1 MMFSERRKVIRRQ
14 AVREMVRTLEQFQAR
29 RKEDLSREERHM
41 RRRAIRHT
49 CKVHIALRI
58 HENWGRSD
66 EWRLSEHPV
75 KGRLLDLSEEGCSLF
90 CKQQLDI
97 GQKLNLIVVLRDG
110 SNIRATGVVR
120 WNKEVKEH
128 DGYAAGV
135 QFSGIEDGDRRRI
148 HAFLKELEKSIGL

>member
-1 MMFSERRKVIRRQ
+1 MFPERRKMLRRQ
-14 AVREMVRTLEQFQAR
+14 ADREMVHLLEQLQAR
-29 RKEDLSREERHM
+29 RQEDRSREERHM

-66 EWRLSEHPV
+66 EWTVSEHPV
-75 KGRLLDLSEEGCSLF
+75 KGRLLDLSDEGCSIF
-90 CKQQLDI
+90 SRQQLDI

-110 SNIRATGVVR
+110 SKIRASGVVR
-120 WNKEVKEH
+120 WNKAVKEH

-135 QFSGIEDGDRRRI
+135 QFISIENGDRRRI
-148 HAFLKELEKSIGL
+148 HAFLMELDESIGL